1 MAILDNYNRINDI
14 INETAIKCG
23 RNPDTIRIVSV
34 SKTFST
40 EIIQEAI
47 NSGIRLFGENKVQE
61 AHDKFP
67 GLSGVYE
74 LHMIG
79 HLQSNKVREAVNLFE
94 LIHSIDKASTALK
107 LNMEAEKNG
116 KIQRVLLQ
124 LKTTDEVTKYGAA
137 SDEIISIAETIS
149 ELKNLKLEGIMSIGP
164 NTEDKIL
171 IQKSFIETAKT
182 LDIINNRLH
191 LNLKELSMGMSG
203 DYTIAVKEGATMVR
217 IGSAIFGN
225 RDYNI

>member
-1 MAILDNYNRINDI
+1 MAILDNYNRISDI

-23 RNPDTIRIVSV
+23 RNPDTIRIISV
-34 SKTFST
+34 SKTFDAG
-40 EIIQEAI
+40 IIQEAI

-61 AHDKFP
+61 AHEKFP

-79 HLQSNKVREAVNLFE
+79 HLQSNKVRDAVNLFE

-107 LNMEAEKNG
+107 LNMEAEKND

-137 SDEIISIAETIS
+137 SEEIISIAETIS
-149 ELKNLKLEGIMSIGP
+149 EFKNLKLEGIMSIGP

-191 LNLKELSMGMSG
+191 LNLTELSMGMSG

>member
-1 MAILDNYNRINDI
+1 MAILDNYNRISDI

-23 RNPDTIRIVSV
+23 RNPDTIRIISV
-34 SKTFST
+34 SKTFDAGT
-40 EIIQEAI
+40 IQEAI

-61 AHDKFP
+61 AHEKFP

-79 HLQSNKVREAVNLFE
+79 HLQSNKVRDAVNLFE

-107 LNMEAEKNG
+107 LNMEAEKND
-116 KIQRVLLQ
+116 KVQRVLLQ

-149 ELKNLKLEGIMSIGP
+149 EFKNLKLEGIMSIGP

-191 LNLKELSMGMSG
+191 LNLTELSMGMSG